1 MPLTADQINGL
12 TAEQLTEAALRLPE
26 EEREALADALL
37 ASLVDQEFDTAQ
49 VAELERRSEE
59 LRTGKVKGIPA
70 EEALRRL
77 DEIAR

>member
-12 TAEQLTEAALRLPE
+12 TAAQLTEAALRLPE
-26 EEREALADALL
+26 EQREAIVDALL
-37 ASLVDQEFDTAQ
+37 ASLVDQELDAAQ

-70 EEALRRL
+70 EEALRQL